1 MGTKMRHFSP
11 LTNLSLEELVPKDNF
26 YRRLDAMLDLSFVR
40 DLVRECYA
48 CSGRPSV
55 DPVVFFRLQLVMF
68 FENIRS
74 ERQLMEVAA
83 DRLSIRWFLGYDLD
97 EPLPDHS
104 SLTRIRERYGLEIF
118 KCFFEE
124 IVEMC
129 VEAGLVRGTELFFDA
144 TRVEADAS
152 MDSLAPRF
160 AVEAHLSELFEYSS
174 GPGNGALE
182 APRMKPEA
190 LPTSDDERLSQTN
203 AAKLDW
209 ISRDGKQDREVRGK
223 QYRRTADLRAS
234 TTDPDA
240 TPIRLGGGKT
250 RLGYQTHYVVDGGKA
265 RVILAALVTPAEV
278 MENQPMLDLLWRT
291 LFRWQLRPHHVTGD
305 GAYGTLENVAAVE
318 KAGISAYMA
327 LPNSGKRPSFFAKD
341 DFAYDTE
348 RDVYIC
354 PSGELLRPLGQGR
367 PDRDRPRRKVT
378 YRAKASACKA
388 CPLKPKCTT
397 NNHGRNLTRSPEE
410 RYLDRVRAYRETWPY
425 QKALRKRKVWVE
437 PLFAEAKEWH
447 GMRRFRLRRLK
458 KVNMEGLMVA
468 AGQNIKRLVGASR
481 RGPRSLPQAAA
492 ALHFPE
498 QPFSSSRC
506 CARKR
511 HRCVLRHRR
520 RRFSTR
526 WKVFDTHY
534 SASPKGSFS
543 GGR

>member
-1 MGTKMRHFSP
+1 MMGTKMRHFSP
-11 LTNLSLEELVPKDNF
+11 LPNLSLEELVPKDNF

-40 DLVRECYA
+40 ELVRECYA

-104 SLTRIRERYGLEIF
+104 SLTRIRERYGLQIF
-118 KCFFEE
+118 KGFFEE

-144 TRVEADAS
+144 TRVEADTS

-160 AVEAHLSELFEYSS
+160 AVEAHLSGLFEGSP
-174 GPGNGALE
+174 GPGNGAAQ
-182 APRMKPEA
+182 APRTKPEA
-190 LPTSDDERLSQTN
+190 LPTVDDERLALTN

-240 TPIRLGGGKT
+240 TPMRLGGGKT

-327 LPNSGKRPSFFAKD
+327 LPNSGKRTSFFAKD
-341 DFAYDTE
+341 DFAYDPE
-348 RDVYIC
+348 RDVHIC

-378 YRAKASACKA
+378 YRAKASACNA

-397 NNHGRNLTRSPEE
+397 NNHGRNLMRSPEE
-410 RYLDRVRAYRETWPY
+410 CYLDLVRAYREIWPY

-447 GMRRFRLRRLK
+447 GMRRFRLRRLR
-458 KVNMEGLMVA
+458 KVNIEALMVA
-468 AGQNIKRLVGASR
+468 AGQNVKRLVSGGH

-492 ALHFPE
+492 LRLPE
-498 QPFSSSRC
+498 PLLYSSRSR
-506 CARKR
+506 A
-511 HRCVLRHRR
+511 RR
-520 RRFSTR
+520 RHWCPLRGRRERFSTR
-526 WKVFDTHY
+526 CAVSDTLY
-534 SASPKGSFS
+534 
-543 GGR
+543 